1 MSEEFVGR
9 NEFDQLKE
17 KVDKLEK
24 TMENSENLLREIERK
39 IDVIGEKISSSEQ
52 INVLKINPIESR
64 VTKLENGI
72 NWLWKLCATV
82 IITGII
88 TAIINFR

>member
-24 TMENSENLLREIERK
+24 TMENSENLLREIDK
-39 IDVIGEKISSSEQ
+39 KVDVISEKILNSDQKEELKLQ
-52 INVLKINPIESR
+52 PINTRL
-64 VTKLENGI
+64 TKVEDNQS
-72 NWLWKLCATV
+72 WLWKTV
-82 IITGII
+82 IGSII
-88 TAIINFR
+88 AIIIKFLTE

>member
-24 TMENSENLLREIERK
+24 TMENSENLLREIDK
-39 IDVIGEKISSSEQ
+39 KVDVISEKILNSDQKEELKLQ
-52 INVLKINPIESR
+52 PINTRL
-64 VTKLENGI
+64 TKLEDNQS
-72 NWLWKLCATV
+72 WLWKTV
-82 IITGII
+82 IGSII
-88 TAIINFR
+88 AIVIWIMKH